1 MKNDFKGDFELK
13 FKKIISAV
21 LSAVLLVSS
30 AGVTAFAENKKEY
43 NYVALGDSIAAGF
56 GLHND
61 GSEIGLSTDHA
72 LMVTEELIN
81 DPIPEAYA
89 QVFGGYLEELG
100 KTHGYKTTATN
111 LSAVAYRAEDV
122 EKTIL
127 EEGYK
132 GPFATWIFETFVGKG
147 ASVPL
152 AEYHEI
158 FNKYLKEAELISIQ
172 LGGNDIVM
180 GILNPMMSAGNP
192 VLTSMGVS
200 IMLTLF
206 GCDMQ
211 TSIGGGLQT
220 LANSKDDITYE
231 TITEAAEFLSGIA
244 ENALTYV
251 DQSAAQVKSVV
262 EAVKTVN
269 DTADIALI
277 GMFNPYGNSLEYDGQ
292 VKDMSTVIKNIFARA
307 AEEVSGKDI
316 EIQEAEML
324 SVEELEE
331 LTEDLESDV
340 DALSEISAKM
350 KQLTQKDKEK
360 FAKLA
365 AVVADEISYPLQYTL
380 AGKSVEPQ
388 MLALNE
394 KLKEIADATGAVY
407 IDVYN
412 IRNECNLDPHPN
424 VQGHHDIADIMYAN
438 LSDMIAKRM
447 TPVPEQ
453 VVLNKTEV
461 TLVKNQKFQ
470 LAAEVLPS
478 DADQTV
484 KFNSSNRHVATVD
497 QNGVVTAKKEGTAV
511 IRVRTPNG
519 KTTTCK
525 ITVKKQEMS
534 WIRKM
539 FMKLLNK

>member
-1 MKNDFKGDFELK
+1 MKFR
-13 FKKIISAV
+13 KIMSAV

-61 GSEIGLSTDHA
+61 GSAIGLSTDHA
-72 LMVTEELIN
+72 LMVTKDLIN
-81 DPIPEAYA
+81 NPIPEAYA

-100 KTHGYKTTATN
+100 KTHGCKTTATN
-111 LSAVAYRAEDV
+111 LAAVAYRAEDV

-127 EEGYK
+127 EEGYR
-132 GPFATWIFETFVGKG
+132 GPFATWIFETFVGEG
-147 ASVPL
+147 ASAPL
-152 AEYHEI
+152 SDYHEI
-158 FNKYLKEAELISIQ
+158 FNKYLKEAELVSIQ

-180 GILNPMMSAGNP
+180 GILNPMMSTTNP
-192 VLTSMGVS
+192 VLTAMGVS

-220 LANSKDDITYE
+220 LTNSKEDITYE
-231 TITEAAEFLSGIA
+231 TLTEAAEFLSNVA
-244 ENALTYV
+244 NNSQTYV
-251 DQSAAQVKSVV
+251 EQSAAQVKSVV

-292 VKDMSTVIKNIFARA
+292 VKDMSTVMKNIFARA
-307 AEEVSGKDI
+307 AEEVSGKNI
-316 EIQEAEML
+316 EIREAEML
-324 SVEELEE
+324 SAEELEE

-340 DALSEISAKM
+340 DALSKISAKM
-350 KQLTQKDKEK
+350 KQCTQRDKEK
-360 FAKLA
+360 FSKLA

-394 KLKEIADATGAVY
+394 KLKEIADETGAVY

-447 TPVPEQ
+447 TPVPEE

-461 TLVKNQKFQ
+461 TLVKNQQFQ
-470 LAAEVLPS
+470 LIAEVLPS

-511 IRVRTPNG
+511 IRVRTSNG
-519 KTTTCK
+519 KKMTCK
-525 ITVKKQEMS
+525 ITVKKQNMS
-534 WIRKM
+534 WIQKM
-539 FMKLLNK
+539 FMKLLHK